1 MGIWG
6 METEFGAFEGSDNVI
21 RSLASLAFVRYR
33 GDYFRD
39 ELIAALAILEEGD
52 IGPREMRG
60 SWAGAMGQTQFM
72 PSSFND
78 YAVDFEGHGRRDIW
92 NSAPDAIGSTAN
104 YLAKH
109 GWIAGAPWGFEV
121 RLPAGIQADGR
132 ADSSRLAPIASFAE
146 RGVARPTAAICRSRA
161 RRNC

>member
-1 MGIWG
+1 
-6 METEFGAFEGSDNVI
+6 
-21 RSLASLAFVRYR
+21 
-33 GDYFRD
+33 
-39 ELIAALAILEEGD
+39 
-52 IGPREMRG
+52 MRG

-72 PSSFND
+72 PSSFLA

-121 RLPAGIQADGR
+121 RLPAGFKLAD
-132 ADSSRLAPIASFAE
+132 ADSARLAPFAVV
-146 RGVARPTAAICRSRA
+146 RRA
-161 RRNC
+161 RRHARRRRRAAAHGRGAAADPGRPRRADLSRHRQFQDDQEL